1 MEQQQ
6 FENAHAQSHYHK
18 GGSRIVWGNLFLFSS
33 LIITA
38 VLRVC
43 VWDCSVAFVYF
54 PSLFPPLAA
63 SLCAS
68 ASHCLPSDVIAPV
81 QNRRRLGIW

>member
-1 MEQQQ
+1 M
-6 FENAHAQSHYHK
+6 HRVIITRK
-18 GGSRIVWGNLFLFSS
+18 GGGGSSIVLENLFLFSS

-43 VWDCSVAFVYF
+43 VWDFSVVFVYF

-63 SLCAS
+63 SLCVS
-68 ASHCLPSDVIAPV
+68 ASRCLPSDVIAPV